1 MISQVFI
8 VNHEKNYFEE
18 AYFSLEK
25 QLVTE
30 RLKLQIH
37 HSVFESSNRSCW
49 SLKVLGCTFREG
61 MWAFLLAY
69 TQYVGELV
77 TLYTTLISLKA
88 EPIISNEPFTP
99 VFTAS

>member
-1 MISQVFI
+1 MFI
-8 VNHEKNYFEE
+8 VNHEFNYFEE

-69 TQYVGELV
+69 TQCVGELV
-77 TLYTTLISLKA
+77 THILLYTTLISLKA
-88 EPIISNEPFTP
+88 EPIIFNEPFTP